1 MGDELI
7 RRVVVVTLEDQD
19 YIGAKHGNE
28 GEEEE
33 QRRMA
38 GVVKP
43 RIAKE
48 PKKKRKDGVASEKHK
63 YSLADEMDETKEAP
77 PRNRSAKVRKFQGE
91 DEYVS
96 PGISNK
102 ILAEA
107 RRQQQEIDDEKDE
120 ETGVAAA
127 RRAFNDATVEK
138 QIKKE
143 ESDEED
149 EGGFS
154 DNEYSEEEF
163 EEITEEDERIM
174 SMFMASDAGPQRT
187 LADMIMERIK
197 EKDAG
202 IPTGTGEGERNIPG
216 IDGKIIEVYRGVGK
230 ILSRFK
236 SGKVPKAFKIIPNLS
251 NWEELLYIT
260 EPENWTPNA
269 MFQATRLFASNLN
282 ARMAQRFYNLVLLPR
297 LRQDI
302 NEHKRLHFALYQA
315 LKKAVYKPSAF
326 YKGILLPLC
335 QSRTCNLRE
344 AVIIGSVVQKVSIP
358 ALHSSVAL
366 MKIAEME
373 YCGTNSYFMKLLMDK
388 KYALPYRVLDAM
400 VAHFSRF
407 TDDERELPVIW
418 HQCLLTF
425 VQRYKN
431 ELTGEDK
438 EKLKKLMRAHKH
450 YLVTPEIQRELT
462 HSLHR
467 GQKEGSVPVVRT
479 TVVKPAA
486 DEDIWN
492 LPSVEI
498 EMADA

>member
-1 MGDELI
+1 
-7 RRVVVVTLEDQD
+7 
-19 YIGAKHGNE
+19 
-28 GEEEE
+28 
-33 QRRMA
+33 MA
-38 GVVKP
+38 GEVKMKDVKQRNP
-43 RIAKE
+43 KE
-48 PKKKRKDGVASEKHK
+48 QKKKRKDGGPSDKHK
-63 YSLADEMDETKEAP
+63 FSLAEQMDDTKEAP
-77 PRNRSAKVRKFQGE
+77 PRNRSAKARKMQE
-91 DEYVS
+91 EEEYVT
-96 PGISNK
+96 PGMSNK

-127 RRAFNDATVEK
+127 RRAFNDVTVEK
-138 QIKKE
+138 QIAKE
-143 ESDEED
+143 DSDDEDD
-149 EGGFS
+149 EGGYS
-154 DNEYSEEEF
+154 DNEYAEEEF
-163 EEITEEDERIM
+163 EEITAEDERIM

-202 IPTGTGEGERNIPG
+202 ISSSSPEGERNIPG
-216 IDGKIIEVYRGVGK
+216 IDEKIVEVFRGVGK
-230 ILSRFK
+230 LLSRFR
-236 SGKVPKAFKIIPNLS
+236 SGKVPKAFKIVPSLS
-251 NWEELLYIT
+251 NWEEVLYIT
-260 EPENWTPNA
+260 EPEKWSTNA
-269 MFQATRLFASNLN
+269 MYQATRLFASNLN

-344 AVIIGSVVQKVSIP
+344 AVIIGSVIQKVSIP
-358 ALHSSVAL
+358 VLHSSVAL

-400 VAHFSRF
+400 VAHFAQF

-431 ELTGEDK
+431 ELSEEDK

-462 HSLHR
+462 HSRHR
-467 GQKEGSVPVVRT
+467 GQKEGHAPGGQLISRT
-479 TVVKPAA
+479 TVVKAGTE
-486 DEDIWN
+486 EDIWN
-492 LPSVEI
+492 LPAVEI
-498 EMADA
+498 EMAEA